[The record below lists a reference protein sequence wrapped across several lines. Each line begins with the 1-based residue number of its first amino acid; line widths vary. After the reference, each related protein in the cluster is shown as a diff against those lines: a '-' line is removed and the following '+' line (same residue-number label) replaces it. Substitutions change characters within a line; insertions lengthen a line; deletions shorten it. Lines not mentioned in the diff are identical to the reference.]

1 MPDHDTAV
9 LDTTRS
15 PSARLRPIPVGAVR
29 LSDGFWRPRRA
40 ANAAAGIPQ
49 QFEILKARGLLDN
62 FRRVAAGMEVTT
74 KEFIFRDSDLYKW
87 MEAAAYALLD
97 GDAPVGTIRAQLD
110 EAIDAILPAQG
121 EDGYLNTSFG
131 NDPAR
136 RFHNIAVDHE
146 LYCAGHLI
154 QAAIAHHRVTGERR
168 LLDAAIRFADYL
180 TTVFGPGL
188 RQEAPGHPEIELAL
202 VELYRET
209 GERRYLD
216 LAGFFLER
224 SGTREAERFEG
235 HAVRAAY
242 CAAGAADYVLET
254 GDEAWRASLE
264 RRWQDMVRT
273 KLYVTGGIGGRYHG
287 ESVGTAYELPN
298 QRAYAETCAALA
310 TIFWNWRMMQ
320 LAGEARFADELERTL
335 YNGALSGVSLSG
347 THYFYVNPLADHG
360 HAEGDPWYS
369 WARRAPYQRKT
380 DYACNCCPPNVERFL
395 ASLPGYFASTS
406 EDGVWLHLYD
416 AARIEW
422 RLADGTPLTL
432 TQQTRYP
439 WEGTIAI
446 TVEPERP
453 AEFTLYLRIPAWT
466 PAATV
471 IVNGAP
477 DAAAAPQPGS
487 YLALRRTWRPGD
499 TVTLALDMPVTLLE
513 ADPRVPE
520 TRGSVAV
527 RRGPVIYC
535 AEGVDHQG
543 ADVRR
548 VRLDAAVPLAPRYED
563 DLLGG
568 ATVLDGLG
576 RLPASD
582 APPETLYVPRG
593 QRPPADLRPA
603 ALRLVPYYAWANR
616 GPTSMAVWLPLDE
629 TVRF

>member
-1 MPDHDTAV
+1 MPRHDSAV

-15 PSARLRPIPVGAVR
+15 PFARLRPIPISAVR
-29 LSDGFWRPRRA
+29 LNDGFWRPRCA
-40 ANAAAGIPQ
+40 ANATAGIPQ
-49 QFEILKARGLLDN
+49 QFGILKARGLLDN
-62 FRRVAAGMEVTT
+62 FRRMAAGAEVITR
-74 KEFIFRDSDLYKW
+74 EFIFRDSDLYKW

-97 GDAPVGTIRAQLD
+97 DDAPVDTIRAQLD
-110 EAIDAILPAQG
+110 ETIDAILPAQG
-121 EDGYLNTSFG
+121 ADGYLNTSFG

-136 RFHNIAVDHE
+136 RFHNIASDHE

-154 QAAIAHHRVTGERR
+154 QAAIAHHRVTGERH

-224 SGTREAERFEG
+224 SGTREAESFEG

-242 CAAGAADYVLET
+242 CAAGATDYVLET
-254 GDEAWRASLE
+254 GDQAWRASLE
-264 RRWQDMVRT
+264 RRWQDMART

-287 ESVGTAYELPN
+287 ESVGAAYELPS

-310 TIFWNWRMMQ
+310 TIFWNWRMLQ

-347 THYFYVNPLADHG
+347 TRYFYVNPLADHG
-360 HAEGDPWYS
+360 RAEGDPWYP

-380 DYACNCCPPNVERFL
+380 DYVCNCCPPNVERFL
-395 ASLPGYFASTS
+395 ASLRGYFASAS

-416 AARIEW
+416 AAHISW
-422 RLADGTPLTL
+422 RLANGAPLAL

-439 WEGTIAI
+439 WDGTITI
-446 TVEPERP
+446 TVEPQRP
-453 AEFTLYLRIPAWT
+453 AEFTLYLRIPSWT
-466 PAATV
+466 PGATV
-471 IVNGAP
+471 TVNGKS
-477 DAAAAPQPGS
+477 AADPAPQPGS
-487 YLALRRTWRPGD
+487 YAALRRTWQPGD

-543 ADVRR
+543 ADVRQ
-548 VRLDAAVPLAPRYED
+548 VRLDSGAPLAPRHED

-568 ATVLDGLG
+568 VTVLDGVG
-576 RLPASD
+576 RLPESE
-582 APPETLYVPRG
+582 APPDALYAPRG
-593 QRPPADLRPA
+593 QRPPVDLRPV

-629 TVRF
+629 PVRI

>member
-335 YNGALSGVSLSG
+335 YNGALACAGCHLNAAVAPTTEGTWTRATTVRMEDPALAGFTPEEFLIHSIVLPNEYVAPGYPAGVMPPNFGDRL
-347 THYFYVNPLADHG
+347 TYQDLADLIAYLQSHD
-360 HAEGDPWYS
+360 EP
-369 WARRAPYQRKT
+369 
-380 DYACNCCPPNVERFL
+380 
-395 ASLPGYFASTS
+395 
-406 EDGVWLHLYD
+406 
-416 AARIEW
+416 IE
-422 RLADGTPLTL
+422 
-432 TQQTRYP
+432 
-439 WEGTIAI
+439 
-446 TVEPERP
+446 
-453 AEFTLYLRIPAWT
+453 
-466 PAATV
+466 
-471 IVNGAP
+471 
-477 DAAAAPQPGS
+477 
-487 YLALRRTWRPGD
+487 
-499 TVTLALDMPVTLLE
+499 
-513 ADPRVPE
+513 
-520 TRGSVAV
+520 
-527 RRGPVIYC
+527 
-535 AEGVDHQG
+535 
-543 ADVRR
+543 
-548 VRLDAAVPLAPRYED
+548 
-563 DLLGG
+563 
-568 ATVLDGLG
+568 
-576 RLPASD
+576 
-582 APPETLYVPRG
+582 
-593 QRPPADLRPA
+593 
-603 ALRLVPYYAWANR
+603 
-616 GPTSMAVWLPLDE
+616 
-629 TVRF
+629 